1 MIDGRD
7 GMKSVLFWQKNT
19 LLCSRGSLASF
30 WMQCMVLTKRSFLN
44 MSRDIGYYWFR
55 LIIYI
60 IVAISVGTL
69 YYNVGTSYSSILVR
83 VSLGNIE

>member
-1 MIDGRD
+1 MIDD
-7 GMKSVLFWQKNT
+7 LDDMNCALFCQKNT
-19 LLCSRGSLASF
+19 LLGSRGSLASF
-30 WMQCMVLTKRSFLN
+30 WMQCKVLTKRSFLN

-69 YYNVGTSYSSILVR
+69 YYKVGTSYSSILVG
-83 VSLGNIE
+83 VSFSSY

>member
-1 MIDGRD
+1 
-7 GMKSVLFWQKNT
+7 
-19 LLCSRGSLASF
+19 
-30 WMQCMVLTKRSFLN
+30 
-44 MSRDIGYYWFR
+44 MSRDVGYYWFR

-83 VSLGNIE
+83 VSLGDIE